1 MRVLA
6 LYDIHGNVDALDA
19 VLADRTRMLEA
30 GWPDERSVR
39 AALIEPVEPLTVTR
53 IFEEIAAG

>member
-19 VLADRTRMLEA
+19 VLADPLATDLTSCSSAAM
-30 GWPDERSVR
+30 PFPVRSPAR
-39 AALIEPVEPLTVTR
+39 RSPAWR
-53 IFEEIAAG
+53 R